1 VRRTGQRKGQ
11 SPSSAWTRTRAPPDP
26 VGLRVPRRGGAR
38 VRRGCHGRAAEMRAR
53 DSGWVGWWECQ
64 TCKQRFTGEMQW
76 GLADA
81 WWARARGRAED
92 DDERL
97 AAATVLANSLAEQ
110 GKHPEAELHER
121 QVLEAEERVLGREHP
136 STLMTKGNLARSLS
150 GQGKHPEAEALLRQ
164 VLEAEERV
172 LGREHPSTLRTKCNL
187 ANSLSGQGKHP
198 EAELLERQV
207 LEVQERVLGREHPS
221 TLRTK
226 GNLARSLSGQGKDPE
241 RRPWRRRRWLC
252 RSACWAAS
260 TPIRSGPRAIWRA
273 PCWGKASTPRL
284 EGTEAEARIKPTQ
297 SHDTYWRR
305 FGRVPCFHLG
315 QKETGK

>member
-26 VGLRVPRRGGAR
+26 VGLRVPRQGGAR
-38 VRRGCHGRAAEMRAR
+38 ARRGCRGRAAEMRAR

-110 GKHPEAELHER
+110 GKHPEAELHEP

-172 LGREHPSTLRTKCNL
+172 LGREHPSTLRTKC
-187 ANSLSGQGKHP
+187 
-198 EAELLERQV
+198 
-207 LEVQERVLGREHPS
+207 
-221 TLRTK
+221 
-226 GNLARSLSGQGKDPE
+226 NLARSLSGQGKDPE